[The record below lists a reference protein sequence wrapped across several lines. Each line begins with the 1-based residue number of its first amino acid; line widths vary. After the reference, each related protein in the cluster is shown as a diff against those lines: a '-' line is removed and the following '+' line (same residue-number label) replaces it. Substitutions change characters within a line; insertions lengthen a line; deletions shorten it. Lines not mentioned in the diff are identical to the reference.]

1 MSIEETTYSMK
12 VFTSSFTKSPMP
24 FMIRDTSL
32 RQRQPARLRAAYV
45 VGNWK
50 ISRMTSFKEAKS
62 VGFNSSQ
69 ISVMD

>member
-1 MSIEETTYSMK
+1 
-12 VFTSSFTKSPMP
+12 
-24 FMIRDTSL
+24 MIRDTSL
-32 RQRQPARLRAAYV
+32 RQRHPARLRAAYV